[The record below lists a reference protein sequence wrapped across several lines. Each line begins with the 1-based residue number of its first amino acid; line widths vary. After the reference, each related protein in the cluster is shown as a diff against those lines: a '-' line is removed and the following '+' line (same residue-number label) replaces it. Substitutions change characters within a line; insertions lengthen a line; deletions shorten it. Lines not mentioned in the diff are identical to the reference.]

1 MLLLQLARLPVR
13 CHAKTPF
20 VPKTAVEW
28 KATGEVSAHIDKENE
43 GECLDAMLYFRLI
56 PPGVPIL
63 ASFDVDK

>member
-1 MLLLQLARLPVR
+1 MPCKDSL
-13 CHAKTPF
+13 C
-20 VPKTAVEW
+20 PKNCGGMKGNW
-28 KATGEVSAHIDKENE
+28 RSLSAHIDKENG